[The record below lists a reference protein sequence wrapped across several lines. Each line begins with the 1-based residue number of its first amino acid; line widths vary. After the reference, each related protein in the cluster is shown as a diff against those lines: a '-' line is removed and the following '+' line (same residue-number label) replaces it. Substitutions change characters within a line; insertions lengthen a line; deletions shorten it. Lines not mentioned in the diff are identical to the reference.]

1 MYTTFWN
8 LPKMI
13 RFSNSLRSDN
23 MWIWVWIRQEII
35 LPKRHIFLCG
45 NKQMESVELY
55 DFLASIKQ
63 PFTWLSRAHPTDFDK
78 RLEGEFLPVTSL
90 GRFYRNI
97 HCHSHA
103 PFPSLRAR
111 LVNSYLSKDENRI
124 SGPKASDSRDRIFG
138 ILSLANDSDE
148 LKIYPT
154 TPSLVQQY
162 TQKQQWNWSC
172 KEI

>member
-1 MYTTFWN
+1 MVWRFSPEHHNYFIKAKLLDPSLDKARDYLAQTSYFFAVINKWNQQSSTTFQRLSN
-8 LPKMI
+8 NHSLDYRGPIPQTLI
-13 RFSNSLRSDN
+13 RGWR
-23 MWIWVWIRQEII
+23 
-35 LPKRHIFLCG
+35 G
-45 NKQMESVELY
+45 N
-55 DFLASIKQ
+55 FC
-63 PFTWLSRAHPTDFDK
+63 LSPHQDGFIATYTATR
-78 RLEGEFLPVTSL
+78 
-90 GRFYRNI
+90 
-97 HCHSHA
+97 HA

-162 TQKQQWNWSC
+162 TQKQQWN
-172 KEI
+172 